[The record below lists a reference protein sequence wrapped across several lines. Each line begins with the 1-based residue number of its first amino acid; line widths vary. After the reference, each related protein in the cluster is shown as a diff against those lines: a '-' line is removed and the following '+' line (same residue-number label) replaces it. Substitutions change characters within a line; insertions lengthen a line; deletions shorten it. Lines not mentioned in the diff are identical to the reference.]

1 MGKTFTLV
9 LALLLTLGLSVQ
21 SAAAQLDTDATELDP
36 KDVPGLIAGYSRTY
50 APDIE
55 ALMATP
61 SADLLD
67 LSAYMR
73 NVSIMTYVFESD
85 DTASDFFDMM
95 KDQMTDELSA
105 PSPELGQAE
114 MSEVTEIDRDAMQ
127 VTVDMGDLGVGL
139 TILMF
144 IDGDT
149 VFAIM
154 AMDTTVDDA
163 TAMAIDIA
171 NYLIDTEVQDD
182 EVTFNEDGTSTG
194 GVFDRMPASGDEIV
208 GGLQVESDSDLFA
221 TAAE

>member
-1 MGKTFTLV
+1 MVKTFTLV

-21 SAAAQLDTDATELDP
+21 SVAAQLDTDATELDP

-171 NYLIDTEVQDD
+171 NYLIDAEVQDD
-182 EVTFNEDGTSTG
+182 EVTFNEDGTSIG

>member
-1 MGKTFTLV
+1 MVKTFTLV

-21 SAAAQLDTDATELDP
+21 SVAAQLDTDATELDP

-114 MSEVTEIDRDAMQ
+114 VSEVTGIDKDAMQ

-154 AMDTTVDDA
+154 AMDATVDDA

-171 NYLIDTEVQDD
+171 NYLIDAEVQDD
-182 EVTFNEDGTSTG
+182 EVTFNEDGTSIG

>member
-1 MGKTFTLV
+1 MVKTFTLV

-21 SAAAQLDTDATELDP
+21 SVAAQLDTDATELDP

>member
-1 MGKTFTLV
+1 MVKTFTLV

-154 AMDTTVDDA
+154 AMDATVDDA

>member
-1 MGKTFTLV
+1 MVKTFTLV

-21 SAAAQLDTDATELDP
+21 SVAAQFDSDATELDP

-105 PSPELGQAE
+105 PSPELGQSE
-114 MSEVTEIDRDAMQ
+114 MSEVTEIDKDAMQ

-154 AMDTTVDDA
+154 AMDATVDDA

>member
-9 LALLLTLGLSVQ
+9 LALLMTLGLSVQ
-21 SAAAQLDTDATELDP
+21 SVAAQFDSDATELDP

-73 NVSIMTYVFESD
+73 NVSIMTYVFESN

-114 MSEVTEIDRDAMQ
+114 MSEVTEIDKDAMQ

-154 AMDTTVDDA
+154 AMDATVDDA

-221 TAAE
+221 TVAE